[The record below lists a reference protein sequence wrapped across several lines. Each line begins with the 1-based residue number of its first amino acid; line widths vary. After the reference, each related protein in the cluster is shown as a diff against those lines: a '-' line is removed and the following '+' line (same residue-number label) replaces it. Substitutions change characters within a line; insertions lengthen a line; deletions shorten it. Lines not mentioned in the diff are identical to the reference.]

1 MTPILRMQGIG
12 KSFPGVRALDD
23 VNFEILPGEVHALM
37 GENGAGKSTLMK
49 ILAGAYQADS
59 GQIFLDGQPV
69 TIHSPQEATKL
80 RIEIIYQEFNLVP
93 QLTVAENI
101 FLGREPS
108 AALPGWLD
116 GKKMHDNA
124 QTLMDGLGA
133 NLDVRTRVSKLS
145 VAMQQMVEI
154 AKATSRKSRILV
166 MDEPSA
172 TLTEHELENLYRL
185 IRQLKEDG
193 VSIVYISHRMDE
205 VFSICD
211 RITVLRDGKTVGTK
225 AKDEVSPDE
234 LIRMMVGRTLEDNF
248 PKVAAEVGATVLEV
262 QNLTR
267 EPTVHD
273 VSFKVNAGEVVAL
286 AGLVGSGRTEIARCI
301 FGADPYDSG
310 KVSFG
315 GKPLLAHGPK
325 GAIKAGIGLV
335 TEDRKGQGLILDL
348 TVREN
353 TTLAALPSLTRFGF
367 VEKGRERTVT
377 QDYIKS
383 LDIRTPSGEQRVKN
397 LSGGNQQKVVLSK
410 WLLTQSKLL
419 ILDEPTR
426 GIDVGAKVEIYQLM
440 NRLTSQGIGILMI
453 SSELPE
459 VLGMA
464 DRILVMREGR
474 LVGELSRAE
483 ATQERIGELA
493 VGVPV
498 HEA

>member
-248 PKVAAEVGATVLEV
+248 PKVTAEVGATVLEV